1 MWDSFWDFIW
11 YTVVIFAFIAYLMI
25 LFNVLA
31 DLFRDHKTSGLVKAV
46 WIIFLIVLPYIT
58 VFVYLIARGHGMA
71 ERSAAANAAAKRQ
84 ADDYIKQAAG
94 TSPADQIAQAKALLA
109 DGTINEAE
117 YEQLKTKALTS

>member
-31 DLFRDHKTSGLVKAV
+31 DLFRDHKTSGLVKAI
-46 WIIFLIVLPYIT
+46 WIIFLILLPYIT
-58 VFVYLIARGHGMA
+58 VFVYLIARGRGMA
-71 ERSAAANAAAKRQ
+71 ERAAASHEAARKQ
-84 ADDYIKQAAG
+84 ADDYIRQAAG

-109 DGTINEAE
+109 DGTIDQNEF
-117 YEQLKTKALTS
+117 EQLKTKALSS

>member
-71 ERSAAANAAAKRQ
+71 ERGAAANAAARRQ

-109 DGTINEAE
+109 DGTISEAE
-117 YEQLKTKALTS
+117 YEQLKTKALAS

>member
-31 DLFRDHKTSGLVKAV
+31 DLFRDHKTSGVVKAV
-46 WIIFLIVLPYIT
+46 WIIFLILLPYIT
-58 VFVYLIARGHGMA
+58 VFVYLIARGQGMA
-71 ERSAAANAAAKRQ
+71 QRSAAAHEAARKQ
-84 ADDYIKQAAG
+84 ADDYIKHAAG

-109 DGTINEAE
+109 DGTINDAE
-117 YEQLKTKALTS
+117 YEQLKAKALA

>member
-31 DLFRDHKTSGLVKAV
+31 DLFRDHKTSGLMKAV

-71 ERSAAANAAAKRQ
+71 ERGAAANAAARRQ

-109 DGTINEAE
+109 DGTINDAE